1 MGPEQSGP
9 TLFPRVLSIGAR
21 PKKQLPS
28 KHQSFSNRSSK
39 GAPMHVIDLVARKSG
54 WEIIAPN
61 LLTLVLGLAAFAAIV
76 VLVFLLAER
85 TSVKAQEWAKYLVFL
100 VPAVLLLVIGLIY
113 PAIRTLILSFMN
125 DNSEEFV
132 GLDNYVWAFTR
143 PEILQVLTNTAIWV
157 FVVPTVSTFIGL
169 VIAYLTDRMKTAA
182 VVKSLIFMPMAISMV
197 GASIIW
203 KFVYDFEPNL
213 KKVDIGLLSSLSKAL
228 GVNPPNWLLENPLN
242 TFLLIVVMIWI
253 QTGFA
258 MVVLSAAMK
267 NIPDEVVEASMLDG
281 ATQLK
286 RFVQITVPMIRASIV
301 VVLTTITI
309 GTLKVFDIVR
319 TMTGGN
325 FSTNVIANEMYTQ
338 TFRAL
343 NYGTGSALA
352 VILFLGVLP
361 IIWYNIRQLRLER
374 TER

>member
-1 MGPEQSGP
+1 M
-9 TLFPRVLSIGAR
+9 FA
-21 PKKQLPS
+21 
-28 KHQSFSNRSSK
+28 
-39 GAPMHVIDLVARKSG
+39 IDIVARKTG

-61 LLTLVLGLAAFAAIV
+61 LIMLIAGLLAFAAII
-76 VLVFLLAER
+76 FLMFVLAER
-85 TSVKAQEWAKYLVFL
+85 TSVKAQEWVKYLVFL
-100 VPAVLLLVIGLIY
+100 VPALALLIIGLIY
-113 PAIRTLILSFMN
+113 PAIRTLIMSFM
-125 DNSEEFV
+125 DADSEMFV
-132 GLDNYVWAFTR
+132 GMDNYVWAFTR
-143 PEILQVLTNTAIWV
+143 PEILQVLGNTAIWV
-157 FVVPTVSTFIGL
+157 IVAPLASTFIGL
-169 VIAYLTDRMKTAA
+169 VIAYLTDRMKSASA
-182 VVKSLIFMPMAISMV
+182 VKSLIFMPMAISMV

-213 KKVDIGLLSSLSKAL
+213 KKIDIGLLSAFAKAL
-228 GVNPPNWLLENPLN
+228 GFTEPPNWLLENPLN

-281 ATQLK
+281 ASQLK
-286 RFVQITVPMIRASIV
+286 RFVQITVPMIRSSIV

-325 FSTNVIANEMYTQ
+325 FQTNVIANEMYSQ

-352 VILFLGVLP
+352 IILFLGVVP
-361 IIWYNIRQLRLER
+361 IIWYNIRQLKLDR

>member
-1 MGPEQSGP
+1 M
-9 TLFPRVLSIGAR
+9 R
-21 PKKQLPS
+21 
-28 KHQSFSNRSSK
+28 
-39 GAPMHVIDLVARKSG
+39 VIDIVARKTG

-61 LLTLVLGLAAFAAIV
+61 LLTLVLGLLAFAAIV
-76 VLVFLLAER
+76 FLMFLLAER
-85 TSVKAQEWAKYLVFL
+85 TSVKAQEWVRYLVFL
-100 VPAVLLLVIGLIY
+100 VPALALLIVGLIY
-113 PAIRTLILSFMN
+113 PAIRTLIMSFM
-125 DNSEEFV
+125 DADSEDFV
-132 GLDNYVWAFTR
+132 GIDNYVWAFTR
-143 PEILQVLTNTAIWV
+143 PEILQVLGTTAIWV
-157 FVVPTVSTFIGL
+157 IVAPLASTFIGL
-169 VIAYLTDRMKTAA
+169 VIAYLTDRMKSASA
-182 VVKSLIFMPMAISMV
+182 VKSLIFMPMAISMV

-203 KFVYDFEPNL
+203 KFVYDYEPNL
-213 KKVDIGLLSSLSKAL
+213 KKIDIGLLSAVSKAL
-228 GVNPPNWLLENPLN
+228 GIDPPNWLLENPLN

-267 NIPDEVVEASMLDG
+267 NVPDEVVEASMLDG
-281 ATQLK
+281 ASQLK
-286 RFVQITVPMIRASIV
+286 RFVQITVPMIRSSIV

-325 FSTNVIANEMYTQ
+325 FQTNVIANEMYSQ

-352 VILFLGVLP
+352 IILFLGVVP
-361 IIWYNIRQLRLER
+361 IIWYNIRQLKLDR

>member
-1 MGPEQSGP
+1 
-9 TLFPRVLSIGAR
+9 
-21 PKKQLPS
+21 
-28 KHQSFSNRSSK
+28 
-39 GAPMHVIDLVARKSG
+39 MHAIDLVTRKSS

-61 LLTLVLGLAAFAAIV
+61 LITLVAGLMAFAAIV
-76 VLVFLLAER
+76 ILVFILAER
-85 TSVKAQEWAKYLVFL
+85 TTVKAQEWAKYLVFL
-100 VPAVLLLVIGLIY
+100 VPAVALLIIGLIY

-125 DNSEEFV
+125 DTSERFV
-132 GLDNYVWAFTR
+132 GLENYVWAFTR

-169 VIAYLTDRMKTAA
+169 VIAYLTDRMKTAS

-213 KKVDIGLLSSLSKAL
+213 KKVDIGLLSSLSKAV
-228 GVNPPNWLLENPLN
+228 GITPPNWLLENPLN

-281 ATQLK
+281 ASQLK
-286 RFVQITVPMIRASIV
+286 RFVQITVPMIRSSIV

-325 FSTNVIANEMYTQ
+325 FSTNVIANEMYSQ
-338 TFRAL
+338 TFRSL

-352 VILFLGVLP
+352 IILFLGVVP

>member
-1 MGPEQSGP
+1 
-9 TLFPRVLSIGAR
+9 
-21 PKKQLPS
+21 
-28 KHQSFSNRSSK
+28 
-39 GAPMHVIDLVARKSG
+39 MHAIDLVTRKSG

-61 LLTLVLGLAAFAAIV
+61 LITLVLGLAAFAAIV
-76 VLVFLLAER
+76 VLLFILAER
-85 TSVKAQEWAKYLVFL
+85 TSVKAQEWAKYLIFL
-100 VPAVLLLVIGLIY
+100 VPAVALLIIGLIY

-125 DNSEEFV
+125 ADSDEFV
-132 GLDNYVWAFTR
+132 GVDNYVWAFTR

-228 GVNPPNWLLENPLN
+228 GITPPNWLLENPLN

-281 ATQLK
+281 ASQLK
-286 RFVQITVPMIRASIV
+286 RFVQITVPMIRSSIV

-309 GTLKVFDIVR
+309 GVLKVFDIVR

-325 FSTNVIANEMYTQ
+325 FSTNVIANEMYSQ
-338 TFRAL
+338 TFRSL

-352 VILFLGVLP
+352 IILFLGVVP

>member
-1 MGPEQSGP
+1 M
-9 TLFPRVLSIGAR
+9 FV
-21 PKKQLPS
+21 
-28 KHQSFSNRSSK
+28 
-39 GAPMHVIDLVARKSG
+39 
-54 WEIIAPN
+54 
-61 LLTLVLGLAAFAAIV
+61 
-76 VLVFLLAER
+76 LAER
-85 TSVKAQEWAKYLVFL
+85 SSVKAQEWVKYLVFL
-100 VPAVLLLVIGLIY
+100 VPALALLIIGLIY
-113 PAIRTLILSFMN
+113 PAIRTLILSFM
-125 DNSEEFV
+125 DADSEAFV
-132 GLDNYVWAFTR
+132 GMDNYVWAFTR
-143 PEILQVLTNTAIWV
+143 PEILQVLGNTAIWV
-157 FVVPTVSTFIGL
+157 IVAPLASTFIGL
-169 VIAYLTDRMKTAA
+169 VIAYLTDRMKSAA
-182 VVKSLIFMPMAISMV
+182 TVKSLIFMPMAISMV

-213 KKVDIGLLSSLSKAL
+213 KKTDIGLLSAISKAL
-228 GVNPPNWLLENPLN
+228 GITPPNWLLENPLN

-281 ATQLK
+281 ASQLK
-286 RFVQITVPMIRASIV
+286 RFVQITVPMIRSSIV

-325 FSTNVIANEMYTQ
+325 FQTNVIANEMYSQ

-352 VILFLGVLP
+352 IILFLGVVP
-361 IIWYNIRQLRLER
+361 IIWYNIRQLKLDR

>member
-1 MGPEQSGP
+1 M
-9 TLFPRVLSIGAR
+9 FA
-21 PKKQLPS
+21 
-28 KHQSFSNRSSK
+28 
-39 GAPMHVIDLVARKSG
+39 IDIVARKTG

-61 LLTLVLGLAAFAAIV
+61 LIMLIAGLLAFAAII
-76 VLVFLLAER
+76 FLMFVLAER
-85 TSVKAQEWAKYLVFL
+85 TSVKAQEWVKYLVFL
-100 VPAVLLLVIGLIY
+100 VPALALLIIGLIY
-113 PAIRTLILSFMN
+113 PAIRTLVMSFM
-125 DNSEEFV
+125 DADSEVFV
-132 GLDNYVWAFTR
+132 GMDNYVWAFTR
-143 PEILQVLTNTAIWV
+143 PEILQVLGNTAIWV
-157 FVVPTVSTFIGL
+157 IVAPLASTFIGL
-169 VIAYLTDRMKTAA
+169 VIAYLTDRMKSAA
-182 VVKSLIFMPMAISMV
+182 AVKSLIFMPMAISMV

-213 KKVDIGLLSSLSKAL
+213 KKVDIGLLSAVSKAL
-228 GVNPPNWLLENPLN
+228 GIDPPNWLLENPLN

-281 ATQLK
+281 ASQLK
-286 RFVQITVPMIRASIV
+286 RFVQITVPMIRSSIV

-325 FSTNVIANEMYTQ
+325 FQTNVIANEMYSQ

-352 VILFLGVLP
+352 IILFLGVVP
-361 IIWYNIRQLRLER
+361 IIWYNIRQLKLDR

>member
-1 MGPEQSGP
+1 
-9 TLFPRVLSIGAR
+9 
-21 PKKQLPS
+21 
-28 KHQSFSNRSSK
+28 
-39 GAPMHVIDLVARKSG
+39 MHAIDLVTRKTG

-61 LLTLVLGLAAFAAIV
+61 LITLVLGLAAFAAIV
-76 VLVFLLAER
+76 VLLFILAER
-85 TSVKAQEWAKYLVFL
+85 TSVKAQEWAKYLIFL
-100 VPAVLLLVIGLIY
+100 VPAVALLVIGLIY

-125 DNSEEFV
+125 ADSDEFV
-132 GLDNYVWAFTR
+132 GMDNYVWAFTR

-157 FVVPTVSTFIGL
+157 IVVPIVSTFIGL

-213 KKVDIGLLSSLSKAL
+213 KKVDIGLLSSLSKAV
-228 GVNPPNWLLENPLN
+228 GITPPNWLLENPLN

-281 ATQLK
+281 ASQLK
-286 RFVQITVPMIRASIV
+286 RFVQITVPMIRSSIV

-309 GTLKVFDIVR
+309 GVLKVFDIVR

-325 FSTNVIANEMYTQ
+325 FSTNVIANEMYSQ

-352 VILFLGVLP
+352 IILFLGVVP

>member
-1 MGPEQSGP
+1 
-9 TLFPRVLSIGAR
+9 
-21 PKKQLPS
+21 
-28 KHQSFSNRSSK
+28 
-39 GAPMHVIDLVARKSG
+39 MHAIDLVTRKTG

-61 LLTLVLGLAAFAAIV
+61 LITLVLGLAAFAAIV
-76 VLVFLLAER
+76 VLLFILAER
-85 TSVKAQEWAKYLVFL
+85 TSVKAQEWAKYLIFL
-100 VPAVLLLVIGLIY
+100 VPAVALLVIGLIY

-125 DNSEEFV
+125 ADSDEFV
-132 GLDNYVWAFTR
+132 GLENYVWAFTR

-157 FVVPTVSTFIGL
+157 IVVPIASTFIGL

-213 KKVDIGLLSSLSKAL
+213 KKVDIGLLSSLSKAV
-228 GVNPPNWLLENPLN
+228 GITPPNWLLENPLN

-281 ATQLK
+281 ASQLK
-286 RFVQITVPMIRASIV
+286 RFVQITVPMIRSSIV

-309 GTLKVFDIVR
+309 GVLKVFDIVR

-325 FSTNVIANEMYTQ
+325 FSTNVIANEMYSQ

-352 VILFLGVLP
+352 IILFLGVVP

>member
-1 MGPEQSGP
+1 
-9 TLFPRVLSIGAR
+9 
-21 PKKQLPS
+21 
-28 KHQSFSNRSSK
+28 
-39 GAPMHVIDLVARKSG
+39 MHAIDLVTRKSG

-61 LLTLVLGLAAFAAIV
+61 LIMLVLGLAAFAAIV
-76 VLVFLLAER
+76 VLLFILAER
-85 TSVKAQEWAKYLVFL
+85 TSVKAQEWAKYLFFL
-100 VPAVLLLVIGLIY
+100 VPAVALLVIGLIY

-125 DNSEEFV
+125 ADSDEFV
-132 GLDNYVWAFTR
+132 GMDNYVWAFTR

-213 KKVDIGLLSSLSKAL
+213 KKVDIGLLSSLSKAV
-228 GVNPPNWLLENPLN
+228 GITPPNWLLENPLN

-281 ATQLK
+281 ASQLK
-286 RFVQITVPMIRASIV
+286 RFVQITVPMIRSSIV

-309 GTLKVFDIVR
+309 GVLKVFDIVR

-325 FSTNVIANEMYTQ
+325 FSTNVIANEMYSQ
-338 TFRAL
+338 TFRSL

-352 VILFLGVLP
+352 IILFLGVVP

>member
-1 MGPEQSGP
+1 M
-9 TLFPRVLSIGAR
+9 FAVDI
-21 PKKQLPS
+21 
-28 KHQSFSNRSSK
+28 
-39 GAPMHVIDLVARKSG
+39 VARKTG

-61 LLTLVLGLAAFAAIV
+61 LIMLIAGLLAFAAII
-76 VLVFLLAER
+76 FLMFVLAER
-85 TSVKAQEWAKYLVFL
+85 SSVKAQEWVKYLVFL
-100 VPAVLLLVIGLIY
+100 VPAIALLMIGLIY
-113 PAIRTLILSFMN
+113 PAIRTLIMSFM
-125 DNSEEFV
+125 DADSEVFV
-132 GLDNYVWAFTR
+132 GIDNYVWAFTR
-143 PEILQVLTNTAIWV
+143 PEILQVLGNTAIWV
-157 FVVPTVSTFIGL
+157 IVAPLASTFIGL
-169 VIAYLTDRMKTAA
+169 VIAYLTDRMKSASA
-182 VVKSLIFMPMAISMV
+182 VKSLIFMPMAISMV

-203 KFVYDFEPNL
+203 KFVFDFEPNL
-213 KKVDIGLLSSLSKAL
+213 KKTDIGILSAFAKAL
-228 GVNPPNWLLENPLN
+228 GFTDPPNWLLENPLN

-281 ATQLK
+281 ASQLK
-286 RFVQITVPMIRASIV
+286 RFVQITVPMIRSSIV

-325 FSTNVIANEMYTQ
+325 FQTNVIANEMYSQ

-352 VILFLGVLP
+352 IILFLGVVP
-361 IIWYNIRQLRLER
+361 IIWYNIRQLKLDR

>member
-1 MGPEQSGP
+1 M
-9 TLFPRVLSIGAR
+9 RI
-21 PKKQLPS
+21 
-28 KHQSFSNRSSK
+28 
-39 GAPMHVIDLVARKSG
+39 IDIVARKTG

-61 LLTLVLGLAAFAAIV
+61 LIMLVLGLLAFAAIV
-76 VLVFLLAER
+76 FLMFVLAER
-85 TSVKAQEWAKYLVFL
+85 SSVKAQEWVKYLVFL
-100 VPAVLLLVIGLIY
+100 VPALALLIIGLIY
-113 PAIRTLILSFMN
+113 PAIRTLILSFM
-125 DNSEEFV
+125 DADSEAFV
-132 GLDNYVWAFTR
+132 GMDNYVWAFTR
-143 PEILQVLTNTAIWV
+143 PEILQVLGNTAIWV
-157 FVVPTVSTFIGL
+157 IVAPLASTFIGL
-169 VIAYLTDRMKTAA
+169 VIAYLTDRMKSAA
-182 VVKSLIFMPMAISMV
+182 TVKSLIFMPMAISMV

-213 KKVDIGLLSSLSKAL
+213 KKTDIGLLSAISKAL
-228 GVNPPNWLLENPLN
+228 GITPPNWLLENPLN

-281 ATQLK
+281 ASQLK
-286 RFVQITVPMIRASIV
+286 RFIQITVPMIRSSIV

-325 FSTNVIANEMYTQ
+325 FQTNVIANEMYSQ

-352 VILFLGVLP
+352 IILFLGVVP
-361 IIWYNIRQLRLER
+361 IIWYNIRQLKLDR